1 MMKCIIRV
9 EPPLMF
15 NINKNRA
22 HDVRKKIT
30 QLADEDGGRGANLK
44 GKQSSE
50 GNLRL
55 QKAVEKENCYKKKRL
70 RKLLS

>member
-15 NINKNRA
+15 SINKNRTP
-22 HDVRKKIT
+22 DVRKMII
-30 QLADEDGGRGANLK
+30 QLADEDAGRGANLK

-55 QKAVEKENCYKKKRL
+55 QKAVEKKNCYNKKRL